1 MGVVNRK
8 GIPWEYAGAATANEA
23 RAPPITPTHAIVT
36 TQNARLELIYRECV
50 RSKSGRGNEVTDF
63 SQNTTTRKA
72 RTSERGQ

>member
-1 MGVVNRK
+1 MHRK
-8 GIPWEYAGAATANEA
+8 GIPRENAGAATANEA
-23 RAPPITPTHAIVT
+23 RVLPIAPTHAMVT

-50 RSKSGRGNEVTDF
+50 RWKSDRVNEVADF